1 MTTDLIDNLIS
12 DWKIA
17 RPDLDAKPM
26 GVVGRIL
33 RLGKILEIEASC
45 KLKPYQLQYTE
56 LDVLATIRR
65 KGEPF
70 QLNPK
75 QLIESVLI
83 TSGAMTACLN
93 RLENRKLIKRIPDP
107 NDRRGKLILLT
118 NKGKKLIDKAI
129 EARFNQAQSAL
140 EELTNKEQDE
150 LANLLAKLSK
160 SIGNNG

>member
-1 MTTDLIDNLIS
+1 MTTDLIENLIA

-26 GVVGRIL
+26 GVVGRVL
-33 RLGKILEIEASC
+33 RLGRILEGEATEA
-45 KLKPYQLQYTE
+45 LKSYQLQYTE

-83 TSGAMTACLN
+83 TSGAMTACLD
-93 RLENRKLIKRIPDP
+93 RLEKRQLIKRILDP
-107 NDRRGKLILLT
+107 NDRSGKIIILT
-118 NKGKKLIDKAI
+118 SKGVKLVDKAI
-129 EARFNQAQSAL
+129 EARFQQAQSAL
-140 EELTNKEQDE
+140 QQLNKKEQAE

-160 SIGNNG
+160 AIENKA